1 MTDPTEQSS
10 VARTSM
16 PHAELK
22 ALYSSLAA
30 LNAGLK
36 GKVLEELCATFF
48 GTLPGVEV
56 VDRRVLDDAQS
67 QEVDL
72 VLDNYQ
78 DPDGLVDLDQ
88 ILFVESKNWANPV
101 GSAEV
106 AWFDWKIRLSGY
118 SQGFLVVANGVT
130 GRADDK
136 TSAWNILWQ
145 ANMEGRRLIVLTP
158 TEMIACEDTQSVRK
172 LIRSKLRLLAV
183 KHAPL

>member
-1 MTDPTEQSS
+1 MPIDQLNALYSALAAPT
-10 VARTSM
+10 
-16 PHAELK
+16 AELK
-22 ALYSSLAA
+22 
-30 LNAGLK
+30 
-36 GKVLEELCATFF
+36 GKILEELCSTFF
-48 GTLPGVEV
+48 GALPGVEV
-56 VDRRVLDDAQS
+56 VDRRVLDEAKS

-78 DPDGLVDLDQ
+78 DPDGLPDMDQ
-88 ILFVESKNWANPV
+88 ILFVESKNWADPV

-118 SQGFLVVANGVT
+118 QQGFLVVANGVT

-158 TEMIACEDTQSVRK
+158 AEMAECTDAQAVRK
-172 LIRSKLRLLAV
+172 LIRRKRRLLAA
-183 KHAPL
+183 KQAPL